1 MFPETYS
8 QILESSIEQTEYL
21 GKMLDNSQLDTTN
34 WADDTLSLQ
43 MNQVAKIMKMRSELG
58 NERDV
63 FMLKLGGWD
72 THSDLKEDFNEQ
84 LTKINDALSKFHEEI
99 KTKQG
104 LWDNVTI
111 VSISDF
117 GRTLTSNGKGTD
129 HAWGGN
135 YFIAGGGVKGKNIF
149 GKYPEE
155 LGANS
160 DLNLGRGRILPTTS
174 WEAMWNSIAQWFG
187 VVDSEMDTV
196 LPNKKNFPS
205 SDIFDKNDL
214 FEEWA

>member
-8 QILESSIEQTEYL
+8 QILESSLEQTEYL
-21 GKMLDNSQLDTTN
+21 GKMLDNAQLDTTN
-34 WADDTLSLQ
+34 WADDTISLQ

-117 GRTLTSNGKGTD
+117 GCEVVLVLREKLAKAEGQLRHLQAGHGSGPHAAPHAVRT
-129 HAWGGN
+129 
-135 YFIAGGGVKGKNIF
+135 
-149 GKYPEE
+149 P
-155 LGANS
+155 
-160 DLNLGRGRILPTTS
+160 
-174 WEAMWNSIAQWFG
+174 
-187 VVDSEMDTV
+187 
-196 LPNKKNFPS
+196 
-205 SDIFDKNDL
+205 
-214 FEEWA
+214 

>member
-1 MFPETYS
+1 M
-8 QILESSIEQTEYL
+8 
-21 GKMLDNSQLDTTN
+21 
-34 WADDTLSLQ
+34 
-43 MNQVAKIMKMRSELG
+43 
-58 NERDV
+58 
-63 FMLKLGGWD
+63 
-72 THSDLKEDFNEQ
+72 
-84 LTKINDALSKFHEEI
+84 
-99 KTKQG
+99 
-104 LWDNVTI
+104 
-111 VSISDF
+111 SISDF

-135 YFIAGGGVKGKNIF
+135 YFIAGGGVKGKKIF

-160 DLNLGRGRILPTTS
+160 DLNVGRGRILPTTS